1 MDETHHLSNPKN
13 SLKKIFWVTSRTSI
27 FFYFKNE
34 INSRQI
40 KQKISQN
47 SSTLTQQKQQIAT
60 EHRNN
65 HRGYSKQ
72 EHNTNSKTLQNT
84 QTITLLH

>member
-1 MDETHHLSNPKN
+1 MRHIIWAIQRIVRIKSFGWLVGQS
-13 SLKKIFWVTSRTSI
+13 
-27 FFYFKNE
+27 FFLKNE

-47 SSTLTQQKQQIAT
+47 SSTLTQQKQQIAA

-65 HRGYSKQ
+65 QRGYYKQ
-72 EHNTNSKTLQNT
+72 EHNTNGKPLQNT
-84 QTITLLH
+84 QTIILLH

>member
-13 SLKKIFWVTSRTSI
+13 SPKKIFRVTSRTS
-27 FFYFKNE
+27 FFLKNE

-47 SSTLTQQKQQIAT
+47 SSTLTQQKQQIAA

-65 HRGYSKQ
+65 QRGYSKQ
-72 EHNTNSKTLQNT
+72 EHNTNRKPLQNT
-84 QTITLLH
+84 QTILLLH

>member
-1 MDETHHLSNPKN
+1 MRHIIWAIQRIVRRK
-13 SLKKIFWVTSRTSI
+13 
-27 FFYFKNE
+27 FFGWLVGQAFFFLKNE

-47 SSTLTQQKQQIAT
+47 SSTLTQQKQQIAA

-65 HRGYSKQ
+65 QRGYSKQ
-72 EHNTNSKTLQNT
+72 EHNTNSKQLQNT
-84 QTITLLH
+84 KTIILLH